1 METSST
7 ALALLQWGI
16 IAPVYQ
22 TTPVSI
28 LPSHQPLQANA
39 RNAIPR
45 NQAESRNLNQ
55 DTALGG
61 HTEIKPQQDPLHIP
75 RLKWCLI
82 PPSRSCTHH

>member
-16 IAPVYQ
+16 TATVYQ
-22 TTPVSI
+22 TPPVSI

-39 RNAIPR
+39 WNAILR
-45 NQAESRNLNQ
+45 NQPESRNLNQ
-55 DTALGG
+55 DTELGG
-61 HTEIKPQQDPLHIP
+61 HTEIESQQDPLHIP

-82 PPSRSCTHH
+82 PPNKSCTHH